1 MVQLLQSAIRFS
13 AVFLFGCT
21 GEILTEKSGHLNLGI
36 PGIMCAGTAG
46 GCLGVSLYM
55 ASLADPT
62 QPNYL
67 ALILIGILMSCIFSA
82 LLGAIYGLL
91 TVTLKCNQNITGLAL
106 TTFGTGFAQFIMDN
120 FVPRENFSVA
130 STFVAQGLPFADKL
144 GWFGDIF
151 LSHGILVYLAIGV
164 AIIASVFLKRSKIG
178 LGLRAIGENP
188 AAADAVG
195 IKVEQ
200 YKYVSILSGS
210 AIAGLGGF
218 FYVMDYAQGMYDSYA
233 TIEAFGWLA
242 IALVIFALWRP
253 NLAIIGSIVFGILYV
268 LPYFVGGNSSTRS
281 ALIKLV
287 PYAVTVLVLFV
298 ISITGSK
305 KAQPPAALGLTY
317 FREER

>member
-1 MVQLLQSAIRFS
+1 MIHLLQSAIRFS

-21 GEILTEKSGHLNLGI
+21 GEIMTEKSGHLNLGI
-36 PGIMCAGTAG
+36 PGIMCGGTAG
-46 GCLGVSLYM
+46 GCLGVALYM
-55 ASLADPT
+55 ASLSDPT
-62 QPNYL
+62 HPSYFM
-67 ALILIGILMSCIFSA
+67 LILVGVLSA
-82 LLGAIYGLL
+82 FLFAAFLGAIYGLL

-130 STFVAQGLPFADKL
+130 STYVAKGLSFASKL
-144 GWFGDIF
+144 GGFGDIF
-151 LSHGILVYLAIGV
+151 LSHGILVYMAIGI
-164 AIIASVFLKRSKIG
+164 AIIASIFLKRSKIG
-178 LGLRAIGENP
+178 LGLRAVGENP

-195 IKVEQ
+195 IKVDK
-200 YKYVSILSGS
+200 YKYLSILTGSG
-210 AIAGLGGF
+210 IAGLGGF

-253 NLAIIGSIVFGILYV
+253 SLAILGSIIFGILYV
-268 LPYFVGGNSSTRS
+268 LPYFVGGDSSTRS
-281 ALIKLV
+281 ALIKLI
-287 PYAVTVLVLFV
+287 PYVVTVLVLLV